1 MSSNNKRIGV
11 IAGDLQLY
19 YKGVRDDYPSYTY
32 DSPILQVLA
41 DQGFEIVV
49 LVDSVEAKVKAQK
62 KGVIEL
68 DTFGVPYTFDLM
80 ENVDHLFLSILLV
93 SKSQSELTDNLLIE
107 IEEFAGKGGGILYR
121 DSDEETWN
129 AIKGTTADTRD
140 SMVHKMRVAGIPF
153 STLIVSQ
160 RCVELSTEKHPIIYA
175 PAVYCER
182 HAARVRESLPEQGY
196 DDSRKFLNSFAGAM
210 TGRNYFPKLV
220 EKLHAQFP
228 ELPSN
233 AGCYMGRLGG
243 LDIACVVTEI
253 RAGLVHPG
261 KYFGPI
267 NQSKFHLHGA
277 SWYAPRLRKNVD
289 QSKSP
294 PYGVLKL
301 MEGMYTNTRPFV
313 ITLDVPE
320 LDVCKFP
327 REHGVATWPDL
338 QFTVPSDPDEF
349 ESVRQAQYKALEKFE
364 VGNWV
369 NEINQSAALAGYYA
383 AALAGYYVR

>member
-1 MSSNNKRIGV
+1 MSNKRIGV

-41 DQGFEIVV
+41 DDGYEIVV
-49 LVDSVEAKVKAQK
+49 LVDSEAAKVKAEK

-68 DTFGVPYTFDLM
+68 DTFGVPYTFGLMDDVDL
-80 ENVDHLFLSILLV
+80 LFLSILLV
-93 SKSQSELTDNLLIE
+93 SKSQADLTDRLLTKIQE
-107 IEEFAGKGGGILYR
+107 AAARGVGILYR

-129 AIKGTTADTRD
+129 AVKGTTADTRD
-140 SMVHKMRVAGIPF
+140 SMVHKMRESGVKF

-160 RCVELSTEKHPIIYA
+160 RCVELGTEDHPIIYV

-182 HAARVRESLPEQGY
+182 HAARVRASLPDQGY
-196 DDSRKFLNSFAGAM
+196 DDQQHYLNSFAGAM
-210 TGRNYFPKLV
+210 TGRNYYPKLV
-220 EKLHAQFP
+220 EKLLAQFP

-243 LDIACVVTEI
+243 LDIAGVITEI
-253 RAGLVHPG
+253 RAGLTHPG

-289 QSKSP
+289 PLKSP

-301 MEGMYTNTRPFV
+301 MEGMYTNNKPFV

-320 LDVCKFP
+320 LDVCNFP
-327 REHGVATWPDL
+327 REHGVATWPAL
-338 QFTVPSDPDEF
+338 EFTVPSDPVEF
-349 ESVRQAQYKALEKFE
+349 EEVRQTQYKALEMFE
-364 VGNWV
+364 VGNWLKP
-369 NEINQSAALAGYYA
+369 IYASAELAGY
-383 AALAGYYVR
+383 